1 MVFASALTVV
11 ALVRARGDGW
21 EQLVGPAFQQDDE
34 VGELDYSSAS
44 RICGAST
51 VVTMTSDDVE
61 TNGVEDDR
69 AEATKRAE
77 ASEAAAGDEAGDDSA
92 VSEIAAESV
101 AGDADD
107 DDIPDTQTDRK
118 RRHPSSVRLGLV
130 GVAVAIL
137 AAALGISGFFG
148 WSLWQQRQLD
158 IAGQQA
164 QQAAIAYAH
173 TLTSINSNNVDENF
187 KQVLDGATGEFK
199 DMYTRSSVQLRQ
211 LLIDNKATA
220 RSTVVDSAIQSK
232 SRNQSVVLLMIDQT
246 VTNTDHPDPRVDRSR
261 MKVTMEKVDG
271 RWLASKVE
279 LP

>member
-1 MVFASALTVV
+1 
-11 ALVRARGDGW
+11 
-21 EQLVGPAFQQDDE
+21 
-34 VGELDYSSAS
+34 
-44 RICGAST
+44 
-51 VVTMTSDDVE
+51 MTSDDVE
-61 TNGVEDDR
+61 TNGVGDDK
-69 AEATKRAE
+69 AEPIKRAE
-77 ASEAAAGDEAGDDSA
+77 AVEAAADDEAGEDSP
-92 VSEIAAESV
+92 VSGVAAESV
-101 AGDADD
+101 TSDADD
-107 DDIPDTQTDRK
+107 DVPGGQTQQERPH
-118 RRHPSSVRLGLV
+118 RSWVRLALV
-130 GVAVAIL
+130 GVAAAIF

-148 WSLWQQRQLD
+148 WSLWHQRQVDL
-158 IAGQQA
+158 ASQQA

-173 TLTSINSNNVDENF
+173 TLTSIDSNNVDENF

-232 SRNQSVVLLMIDQT
+232 SKNRVAVLLMVDQT

-261 MKVTMEKVDG
+261 MKITMEKVDG

>member
-1 MVFASALTVV
+1 
-11 ALVRARGDGW
+11 
-21 EQLVGPAFQQDDE
+21 
-34 VGELDYSSAS
+34 
-44 RICGAST
+44 

-61 TNGVEDDR
+61 TNGVGDDK
-69 AEATKRAE
+69 AEPIKRAE
-77 ASEAAAGDEAGDDSA
+77 PVDAEADDKAGKDSPVSSVAAELVTGAAA
-92 VSEIAAESV
+92 
-101 AGDADD
+101 ADD
-107 DDIPDTQTDRK
+107 DMPDGQTEQERPH
-118 RRHPSSVRLGLV
+118 RSWVRSALV
-130 GVAVAIL
+130 GVAAAIF

-148 WSLWQQRQLD
+148 WSLWQQRQVD
-158 IAGQQA
+158 IASQQA

-173 TLTSINSNNVDENF
+173 TLTSIDSNNVDENF

-211 LLIDNKATA
+211 LLIDNKAAA

-232 SRNQSVVLLMIDQT
+232 SKNQVVVLLMVDQT

-261 MKVTMEKVDG
+261 MKIAMEKIDG